1 MAQLSYIDQ
10 LPAITEGMIR
20 ILPSYTINEPITL
33 EQFGKIRAGTHR
45 NPNLKVSDIIAKIQD
60 NIKLVKG
67 DNKVKLQE
75 TLDIQLAIIEHGYEG
90 ICTSTEATK
99 IMVAN
104 MKQSISNGYK
114 PRFEI

>member
-20 ILPSYTINEPITL
+20 ILPSYTITEPITL

-60 NIKLVKG
+60 NIRLLKG
-67 DNKVKLQE
+67 DNKAKLQE
-75 TLDIQLAIIEHGYEG
+75 ALNIQLAIIEHGYG
-90 ICTSTEATK
+90 GVCPNDYA
-99 IMVAN
+99 AN
-104 MKQSISNGYK
+104 QIAQSLLKSGYK